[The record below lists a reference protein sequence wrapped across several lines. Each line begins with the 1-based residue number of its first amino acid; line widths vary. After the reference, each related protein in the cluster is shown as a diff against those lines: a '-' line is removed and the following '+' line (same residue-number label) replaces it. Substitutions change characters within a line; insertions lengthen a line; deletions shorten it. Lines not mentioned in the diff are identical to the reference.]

1 MKHEKIKKAIKLIAI
16 ILLIILKIYLVSVQP
31 INYKPEKKYD
41 DELMVRQA
49 DSILKRRM
57 VRKI

>member
-1 MKHEKIKKAIKLIAI
+1 MKHEKTKKAIKLIAI
-16 ILLIILKIYLVSVQP
+16 ILLIILKIYLVSVKP

>member
-1 MKHEKIKKAIKLIAI
+1 MKHEKTKKAI